1 VFLTDCKQ
9 ALDWLFVDKFFL
21 IFSILQYIGSDGR
34 ADPDTCAD
42 TTSDSD
48 ADFDTVVDD
57 VNNDPL
63 KIRISPP

>member
-1 VFLTDCKQ
+1 M
-9 ALDWLFVDKFFL
+9 
-21 IFSILQYIGSDGR
+21 LQYIGSDGR